1 MSWDVYLH
9 KKKWMDDEIDVGNMT
24 WNVSPMYNKAM
35 NIESLD
41 KALNGKKCNEVLPL
55 LIKGR
60 QKMIDNPE
68 IYKKMNPPNG
78 WGSYESAIL
87 FLGDIIIAC
96 EKHKDYKI
104 EVC

>member
-9 KKKWMDDEIDVGNMT
+9 KKKWMDDKIEVGNHT
-24 WNVSPMYNKAM
+24 YNVSPMYSKAM
-35 NIESLD
+35 GITISDLD
-41 KALNGKKCNEVLPL
+41 GKKCNEVLPL

-60 QKMIDNPE
+60 QEMIDNPE

-78 WGSYESAIL
+78 WGSYETAVL

>member
-1 MSWDVYLH
+1 
-9 KKKWMDDEIDVGNMT
+9 MDDEIEVGNHT
-24 WNVSPMYNKAM
+24 YNVSPMYSKAM
-35 NIESLD
+35 GITISDLD
-41 KALNGKKCNEVLPL
+41 GKKCNEVLPL
-55 LIKGR
+55 LRKGR
-60 QKMIDNPE
+60 REMIDNPE

-78 WGSYESAIL
+78 WGSYETAVL

>member
-9 KKKWMDDEIDVGNMT
+9 KKKWMDDEIEVGNHT
-24 WNVSPMYNKAM
+24 YNVCPMYLRAM
-35 NIESLD
+35 GNGLTD
-41 KALNGKKCNEVLPL
+41 LLNGKKCKDVIPILT
-55 LIKGR
+55 KGR
-60 QKMIDNPE
+60 QEMIDNPK

>member
-1 MSWDVYLH
+1 MSWSVYLH
-9 KKKWMDDEIDVGNMT
+9 KKKWMDDEIKVDNHT
-24 WNVSPMYNKAM
+24 YNVSPMYSKAM
-35 NIESLD
+35 GITISDLD
-41 KALNGKKCNEVLPL
+41 GKKCNEVLPL

-60 QKMIDNPE
+60 QEMIDNPE

-78 WGSYESAIL
+78 WGSYETAVL